1 MPNDDL
7 ELLQNFIHDLKAP
20 LGSAKNFVDLMTV
33 SGELNTKQK
42 HFAHRALSNMD
53 RMNRIITTLLEYA
66 RMEAGVELD
75 VDVCDVLEVTGT
87 VLDIIEGNARER
99 QIKIHANIA
108 PDAQFVQADEH
119 LLESVLLNLIN
130 NAIKYNKIGG
140 EIYISSEDAGEFVRI
155 LIRDTGLGIPEQA
168 LEHIFTRFYRVETK
182 AHMQIEGTGIGLA
195 MVKSVI
201 EKHGGEIEVKSTL
214 NEGSTFYF
222 TLPHASTSSPDHNR
236 EPMDGLP
243 DEFQEDD
250 EKNNDRDSGEFPRYE
265 G

>member
-1 MPNDDL
+1 MANDDL

-20 LGSAKNFVDLMTV
+20 LGSAKNFVDLLTV
-33 SGELNTKQK
+33 SGELNDKQK
-42 HFAHRALSNMD
+42 HFAHRALNNMD

-66 RMEAGVELD
+66 RMEAGVELEIH
-75 VDVCDVLEVTGT
+75 VCDVLEVTET

-99 QIKIHANIA
+99 QIKIHVNIA
-108 PDAQFVQADEH
+108 PDAQFVQADEA
-119 LLESVLLNLIN
+119 LLESVLLNLIT
-130 NAIKYNKIGG
+130 NAIKYNKISGDVH
-140 EIYISSEDAGEFVRI
+140 ISSEDAGEFVRV

-168 LEHIFTRFYRVETK
+168 LEHIFTRFYRVENK

-195 MVKSVI
+195 MVKGVV
-201 EKHGGEIEVKSTL
+201 EKHGGEIGVESTL

-243 DEFQEDD
+243 DEFQEENEVPD
-250 EKNNDRDSGEFPRYE
+250 DRDSGELPR
-265 G
+265 